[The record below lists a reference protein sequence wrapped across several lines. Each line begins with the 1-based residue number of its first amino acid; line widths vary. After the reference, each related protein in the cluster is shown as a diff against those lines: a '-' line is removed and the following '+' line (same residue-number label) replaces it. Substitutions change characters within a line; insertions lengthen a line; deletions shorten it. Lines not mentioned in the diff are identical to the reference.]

1 MSSDFVG
8 DDVICNNFS
17 ASQRADIANGVQLE
31 LSVHMTEDEIVN
43 NNNICDYPEP
53 VVFRPS
59 STALDRARLWWRAG
73 VEQDIS
79 TLLELVQSVD
89 PSRDDVVSMVSERTR
104 ETIARVKQLLALE

>member
-1 MSSDFVG
+1 MSAFVV
-8 DDVICNNFS
+8 DDVVWNSFS
-17 ASQRADIANGVQLE
+17 ASQRADMENGVQLE
-31 LSVHMTEDEIVN
+31 LSVHMTEEEID
-43 NNNICDYPEP
+43 NNICDYPEP

-59 STALDRARLWWRAG
+59 STALDRARLWRRAG

-104 ETIARVKQLLALE
+104 ETIARVKQLLASE